1 MNGKLWK
8 LLIPANFHDN
18 NQSEGEGGSNL
29 EGWNWRPGLFTFD
42 GLGRWVRIAASL
54 DFTFLLHSEFGNDIG
69 RKIDKES
76 FVSELFSVPYIWYQY
91 LHKFWSLLISQMNN
105 NSQTIKKGMKIW
117 DWRGSSPLANF
128 PKRSPISSCDG
139 TAGDSGTQ
147 LNRRKK
153 QIKSTVLCTSAM
165 VLHICAWYCDGD
177 SGRQLTAARN

>member
-54 DFTFLLHSEFGNDIG
+54 DFTFLLQHRQFVPSVSAISGG

-91 LHKFWSLLISQMNN
+91 LHMFWALLISQMNN
-105 NSQTIKKGMKIW
+105 NSQTIKKGWKYGTDAAPALW
-117 DWRGSSPLANF
+117 PTFPSGAQYLLATGQQVT
-128 PKRSPISSCDG
+128 PARS
-139 TAGDSGTQ
+139 
-147 LNRRKK
+147 
-153 QIKSTVLCTSAM
+153 
-165 VLHICAWYCDGD
+165 
-177 SGRQLTAARN
+177 